1 MKRFVAILLAVMLVV
16 GLTACA
22 AQEAA
27 STWEDQYELGIRYLS
42 EGNYKEAIIAFTA
55 AIEIDPMRV
64 EAYVARGDAYFQ
76 SGQPEKAESDYRKA
90 LELYDDDD
98 DTAGKLVDALIQQ
111 GKLEEAAEILEDLI
125 EKDPSNPDY
134 YDKLADIYEQ
144 LEQPEKVQETLE
156 KGVEQTGDQQLSDR
170 LEEIAQEASGLPPVP
185 DDGIS
190 REVVEMSSGD
200 ELMELSFAEGVENL
214 EIRLG
219 DGDYNV
225 DSFFLYGAENVSI
238 IGTGN
243 TRLVSTYGTETIISM
258 YDCDNIL
265 LYGLIMGHD
274 LEPSMSCSTGVVEL
288 LSSKDIKIIGCDIY
302 GCGLHGIN
310 ASESRFV
317 VENSII
323 RDCSMH
329 GAMLYSSRGIF
340 TNCTFSGN
348 CYQYTSNPDFDLW
361 GESCSVNLNSC
372 VIQDNLGESKY
383 KLADGAEFEESDT
396 IETGNS
402 WQ

>member
-1 MKRFVAILLAVMLVV
+1 MKRFAAILMALALIL

-42 EGNYKEAIIAFTA
+42 EGNYEEAIIAFTA
-55 AIEIDPMRV
+55 AIEIDPMRA
-64 EAYVARGDAYFQ
+64 EAYIGRGDAYFQ
-76 SGQPEKAESDYRKA
+76 SGQLDNAEADYRKA
-90 LELYDDDD
+90 MELDDEDN
-98 DTAGKLVDALIQQ
+98 DTPVKLVDVLIQQ
-111 GKLEEAAEILEDLI
+111 DKLEEAAEILEELI
-125 EKDPSNPDY
+125 QKDPTNSDY

-156 KGVEQTGDQQLSDR
+156 KGVEQTGDQGLSDR
-170 LEEIAQEASGLPPVP
+170 LEEIQQESSGLPPIP

-200 ELMELSFAEGVENL
+200 ELMELSFAEGVKDL
-214 EIRLG
+214 EIHLG

-243 TRLVSTYGTETIISM
+243 TRLVSTYGTVTIISM

-274 LEPSMSCSTGVVEL
+274 LEPSMTCSTGVVEL
-288 LSSKDIKIIGCDIY
+288 LSSKNVKIIGCDIY

-310 ASESRFV
+310 ASESSFTA
-317 VENSII
+317 ENSII

-348 CYQYTSNPDFDLW
+348 CYQYTSNPVFDLW
-361 GESCSVNLNSC
+361 GDSCSVNLNSC
-372 VIQDNLGESKY
+372 TIQDNLGQSKY
-383 KLADGAEFEESDT
+383 KLEDGAEFEESDT
-396 IETGNS
+396 VETGNS

>member
-1 MKRFVAILLAVMLVV
+1 
-16 GLTACA
+16 
-22 AQEAA
+22 
-27 STWEDQYELGIRYLS
+27 
-42 EGNYKEAIIAFTA
+42 
-55 AIEIDPMRV
+55 
-64 EAYVARGDAYFQ
+64 
-76 SGQPEKAESDYRKA
+76 
-90 LELYDDDD
+90 
-98 DTAGKLVDALIQQ
+98 
-111 GKLEEAAEILEDLI
+111 
-125 EKDPSNPDY
+125 
-134 YDKLADIYEQ
+134 
-144 LEQPEKVQETLE
+144 
-156 KGVEQTGDQQLSDR
+156 
-170 LEEIAQEASGLPPVP
+170 
-185 DDGIS
+185 
-190 REVVEMSSGD
+190 MSSGD

-288 LSSKDIKIIGCDIY
+288 LSSKNVKIIGAISMAA
-302 GCGLHGIN
+302 
-310 ASESRFV
+310 ASTVSTPAEAVLWWKTVLSV
-317 VENSII
+317 IAVCTAPCSIP
-323 RDCSMH
+323 
-329 GAMLYSSRGIF
+329 AAVSSPLQL
-340 TNCTFSGN
+340 SAGN
-348 CYQYTSNPDFDLW
+348 CYQYTSNPVFDLW